1 MFVEVGH
8 LCFKLFSSEFSGS
21 FGLLLDGGFFLAFG
35 VDSGVSLF
43 AFLNIDWSIMEPF
56 WRIKKTAAIFQ

>member
-35 VDSGVSLF
+35 VDSGVNLF
-43 AFLNIDWSIMEPF
+43 AFLNIDWSILESF
-56 WRIKKTAAIFQ
+56 